1 MSPNNQIQRE
11 KELVAAW
18 LNYRMDNWLRS
29 ATYVS
34 MDDGCSDRVLPSDC
48 LSRQSIE
55 RHASSCLKELA
66 SVAPEIDWYQPV
78 AEISHDGHVTI
89 TVR

>member
-1 MSPNNQIQRE
+1 MNPNNQIQRE

-18 LNYRMDNWLRS
+18 LNYRMSSWLRS

-34 MDDGCSDRVLPSDC
+34 TAKDDGDMAPETNC
-48 LSRQSIE
+48 LSKQSIE
-55 RHASSCLKELA
+55 RYASSCLQELA
-66 SVAPEIDWYQPV
+66 SVAPEIDWYRPV